1 MITIIAIA
9 FIVLLT
15 LSILLGLT
23 WSLCKATGD
32 DTGPLIYWFIG
43 ISVGWIAFFN
53 IGYHV
58 LK

>member
-43 ISVGWIAFFN
+43 ICAGWIAFFN
-53 IGYHV
+53 LAAYV
-58 LK
+58 VK